1 MKRSA
6 IWASITLTTS
16 AAGDISHL
24 PGLSNLN
31 LSHPDLRFKGFPR
44 DGPNLEAAGDPS
56 PGPSN
61 PPDPI
66 PDPNTVWG
74 KAVCRGNKLRLGM
87 TLSREKAAKH
97 VTPLDSQWVGDGME
111 EKLIAWGYKDNQE
124 HPSLDKECEFE
135 HESNVFGLKEAF
147 THFGISTKSWAN
159 GGPNKCYRIVH
170 RDGSAVIRGK
180 DDTLPRVTE
189 QFYKVAGR
197 QYRVSSILESTTSR
211 ADVASFAG
219 NRCTLYYRSK
229 CKGRSH
235 LLP

>member
-1 MKRSA
+1 MKLSA
-6 IWASITLTTS
+6 ISALITLIIV

-24 PGLSNLN
+24 PGSSNLN
-31 LSHPDLRFKGFPR
+31 LSRPDLGFKAFPI
-44 DGPNLEAAGDPS
+44 DSPNLEAAGDPS

-74 KAVCRGNKLRLGM
+74 KAVCRGNKLLLGM
-87 TLSREKAAKH
+87 TLSRENAAKH

-135 HESNVFGLKEAF
+135 HESNLFGLKEAF
-147 THFGISTKSWAN
+147 THFGVSTKSWAN
-159 GGPNKCYRIVH
+159 GGPNKCYRIEH
-170 RDGSAVIRGK
+170 RDGTAVIRGK

-197 QYRVSSILESTTSR
+197 QYRVSSILEFYDL
-211 ADVASFAG
+211 A
-219 NRCTLYYRSK
+219 C
-229 CKGRSH
+229 
-235 LLP
+235 